1 MMKIPCL
8 HIIKEKAASAYRSV
22 DNVMRDQAVSTI
34 EYEADELDHIFTLLV
49 LGMFVGIPSP
59 PIHITVELLPHM
71 EKKFAAMIE
80 KVSTAHDPL
89 GDLFSVLEI
98 D

>member
-1 MMKIPCL
+1 MKLPII
-8 HIIKEKAASAYRSV
+8 HIIKKKTLAAFKVA
-22 DNVMRDQAVSTI
+22 DEVMRSKAVNAM
-34 EYEADELDHIFTLLV
+34 EYETGELDHIFTLLV

-59 PIHITVELLPHM
+59 PIHITMELLPDM
-71 EKKFAAMIE
+71 EKALSEMIE

>member
-1 MMKIPCL
+1 LKIPGID
-8 HIIKEKAASAYRSV
+8 IIRDTIMTVYRTA
-22 DNVMRDQAVSTI
+22 DEVMRGKAVNAI
-34 EYEADELDHIFTLLV
+34 EYEAEEMDHIFTLLV

-59 PIHITVELLPHM
+59 PIHISMELLPHM
-71 EKKFAAMIE
+71 EKEFKGMIE
-80 KVSTAHDPL
+80 KVTTAHDPL

>member
-1 MMKIPCL
+1 LKIPGI
-8 HIIKEKAASAYRSV
+8 HIIKEKAEAAFRAA
-22 DNVMRDQAVSTI
+22 DEVMRGKAVSAI
-34 EYEADELDHIFTLLV
+34 EYEAGELDHIFSLLV

-59 PIHITVELLPHM
+59 PIHITMELLPDM
-71 EKKFAAMIE
+71 EEALAGMLE

>member
-1 MMKIPCL
+1 MIP
-8 HIIKEKAASAYRSV
+8 HVNIIKEKIVAIFKV
-22 DNVMRDQAVSTI
+22 MDEVMRGKAVNAI
-34 EYEADELDHIFTLLV
+34 EYEAGEIDHIFTLLV

-59 PIHITVELLPHM
+59 PIHISMELLPHM
-71 EKKFAAMIE
+71 EKEFKGMIE
-80 KVSTAHDPL
+80 KVTTAHDPL

>member
-1 MMKIPCL
+1 MTIPCIG
-8 HIIKEKAASAYRSV
+8 IIKEKVKAAFSAA
-22 DNVMRDQAVSTI
+22 DEVMRGRAVNAM
-34 EYEADELDHIFTLLV
+34 EYEAGELDHIFTLLV

-59 PIHITVELLPHM
+59 PIHITMELLPHM
-71 EKKFAAMIE
+71 EEEFAAMIE